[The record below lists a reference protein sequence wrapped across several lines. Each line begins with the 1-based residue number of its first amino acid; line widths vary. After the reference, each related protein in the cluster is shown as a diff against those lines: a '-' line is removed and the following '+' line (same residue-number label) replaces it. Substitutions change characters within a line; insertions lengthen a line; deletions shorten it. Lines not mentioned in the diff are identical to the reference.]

1 MPFWLWR
8 LAFKLRGRRLARLH
22 LTGSAPSIEGILIG
36 AVGGRYVLLNPT
48 VLRDPEP
55 AELTGHI
62 EVPKE
67 NVIFIQV
74 LDS

>member
-8 LAFKLRGRRLARLH
+8 LAFKLRGRKLARIH
-22 LTGSAPSIEGILIG
+22 LRNGAPSVEGILVG
-36 AVGGRYVLLNPT
+36 AAGGRYVLLTPR
-48 VLRDPEP
+48 VLQDPEP
-55 AELTGHI
+55 ADLTGHL

-74 LDS
+74 LAS